1 MHLLST
7 CSDSNSSIKLY
18 FYIYISLLYIYI
30 YIPSLFYL
38 SSIYL
43 FHLSFSVFSLLFST
57 LFIFSFLSF
66 LSFCSLCSFFSSGFR
81 FLLIHHVGQLVD
93 TVPQIYRTVQRRYS
107 IAHCSTIHSSGN
119 ITRGILPILGR
130 TPRTPRGPPR

>member
-7 CSDSNSSIKLY
+7 CADSNSSIKLY
-18 FYIYISLLYIYI
+18 FYIYISFHYSIYLPF
-30 YIPSLFYL
+30 IPFTSLFSLSCLFSSLFY
-38 SSIYL
+38 S
-43 FHLSFSVFSLLFST
+43 